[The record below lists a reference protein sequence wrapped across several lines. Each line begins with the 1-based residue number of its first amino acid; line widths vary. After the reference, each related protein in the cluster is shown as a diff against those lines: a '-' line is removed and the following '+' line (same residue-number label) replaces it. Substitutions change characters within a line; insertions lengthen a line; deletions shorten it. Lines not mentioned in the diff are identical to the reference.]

1 MRTTLE
7 LPDTLFRELKSVA
20 AQRGTTLKNVIRA
33 AIEVEM
39 QKAQGKET
47 HRVKFP
53 ILSSKNPGSLNLTNA
68 EIDDLLA

>member
-7 LPDTLFRELKSVA
+7 LPDNLFRELKSIA
-20 AQRGTTLKNVIRA
+20 AQRGTTLKNVMRA

-39 QKAQGKET
+39 QKTQAKET

-53 ILSSKNPGSLNLTNA
+53 VLSSNQPSSLNLTNA
-68 EIDDLLA
+68 EIEDLLA